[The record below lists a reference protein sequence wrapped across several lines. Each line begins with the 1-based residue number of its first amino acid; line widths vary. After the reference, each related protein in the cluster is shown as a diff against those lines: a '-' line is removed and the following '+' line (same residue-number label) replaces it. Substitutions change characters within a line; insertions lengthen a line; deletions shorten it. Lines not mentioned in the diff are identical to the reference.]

1 MERRVGI
8 RIEGEAS
15 SYVAA
20 TTQSEAATR
29 KLDEATKMAE
39 VGMRRA
45 ATSAGQYQ
53 QAMRQLPMQI
63 TDVTTSL
70 ASGMPVWMVAV
81 QQGGQIRDS
90 FGGAGNAIK
99 GVTSLLTPHRVA
111 LGGTAL
117 ALGAVLLAAERG
129 RAEFEAYQRAIILT
143 GNAANVTAGQL
154 DRMARSSAAASGATQ
169 GQAAD
174 VSAQLVG
181 GGRTSRANLE
191 QATVA
196 AIALQRSL
204 GIEVDKTV
212 ASFTALGKDPL
223 QAAIK
228 LNEQYNFLTLKTY
241 EQIKALMEQRR
252 VGEAAAVAQEAFAEV
267 AIRRSAEMEKNL
279 GTLQR
284 AWRGVG
290 DAAKSAWDF
299 MLNLGRPDTL
309 EQQLAA
315 VEAALAAP
323 MRRGGSTLDAEA
335 RRNAMIER
343 RDALQESIRL
353 GARAADRQ
361 AEAAANVNDRIRR
374 DGEAKGPRERKGQG
388 YGPMGPTEFDD
399 MFPRANV
406 ADIVRGSPVGA
417 PFGFGSQQSGG
428 TQVNDVYGDA
438 MFGNVGDLGAPGIGS
453 AARRAEIESYEATDK
468 AIREAQA
475 KRDADARK
483 EAQEWM
489 EYRLKLEQDLLQKSQ
504 PVWEQMVA
512 SWGDMNQRM
521 KDSFDSTVIGTIERG
536 EEAFV
541 RFAQTGKFNVASL
554 VDFIIAQAARQGY
567 REFIALGVRFLS
579 DYAASGNN
587 ADYSNEG
594 RNYPAPTGPESA
606 GEGRAGALSAGGGG
620 LQVTI
625 INQTGTA
632 VQGSA
637 TRTASGGIEVLLTA
651 VKASIADDINNG
663 EGPVVSAMGNRFGL
677 RSSFSS
683 A

>member
-70 ASGMPVWMVAV
+70 VSGMPVWMVAM

-90 FGGAGNAIK
+90 FGGMGNAIK
-99 GVTSLLTPHRVA
+99 GVTSILTPHRLAMGATAVT
-111 LGGTAL
+111 LGS
-117 ALGAVLLAAERG
+117 VLLAAEKG

-143 GNAANVTAGQL
+143 GNAAGVTAGQL
-154 DRMARSSAAASGATQ
+154 DRMARSAATASGGTQ

-174 VSAQLVG
+174 VSAQLVAG
-181 GGRTSRANLE
+181 GTTSRANIE

-204 GIEVDKTV
+204 GVEIDKTV
-212 ASFTALGKDPL
+212 ASFNALGKDPL

-228 LNEQYNFLTLKTY
+228 LNEQYSFLTLKTY

-361 AEAAANVNDRIRR
+361 AEAAAGVDDRIRR
-374 DGEAKGPRERKGQG
+374 DRESKGPRRPEPPISNQLILDANDARVAA
-388 YGPMGPTEFDD
+388 YDFDKLY
-399 MFPRANV
+399 PPANV
-406 ADIVRGSPVGA
+406 NEVLRNSSVD
-417 PFGFGSQQSGG
+417 SQR
-428 TQVNDVYGDA
+428 
-438 MFGNVGDLGAPGIGS
+438 
-453 AARRAEIESYEATDK
+453 RRAELGSYDEIDRAM
-468 AIREAQA
+468 REAQA

-483 EAQEWM
+483 EAQDWM

-521 KDSFDSTVIGTIERG
+521 KDSFDNTVIGVIERG
-536 EEAFV
+536 EEAWV

-567 REFIALGVRFLS
+567 REFISAGVRFLS

-587 ADYSNEG
+587 PDYSNEG
-594 RNYPAPTGPESA
+594 RNYPAPKGGESA
-606 GEGRAGALSAGGGG
+606 GVGMKGAMAAGGGEGG

-625 INQTGTA
+625 VNQTGNA

-637 TRTASGGIEVLLTA
+637 KRTAGGGIEVLLTA
-651 VKASIADDINNG
+651 AESFIADRVNNG
-663 EGPVVSAMGNRFGL
+663 EGPVVAAMGSRFGL

>member
-1 MERRVGI
+1 MERKVGI
-8 RIEGEAS
+8 RIEGDAS
-15 SYVAA
+15 GYTAA
-20 TTQSEAATR
+20 TNQAEAATR
-29 KLDEATKMAE
+29 KLDDATKMAE

-70 ASGMPVWMVAV
+70 VSGMPVWMVAV

-90 FGGAGNAIK
+90 FGGMGNAIQ
-99 GVTSLLTPHRVA
+99 GVTSILTPHR
-111 LGGTAL
+111 L
-117 ALGAVLLAAERG
+117 ALGATAVTLGSVLLATEKG
-129 RAEFEAYQRAIILT
+129 RAEYEAYQRAIILT
-143 GNAANVTAGQL
+143 GNAAGVTAGQL
-154 DRMARSSAAASGATQ
+154 DRMARSSAAASGGTQ

-174 VSAQLVG
+174 VSAQLVAG
-181 GGRTSRANLE
+181 GTTSRANIE

-204 GIEVDKTV
+204 GVEIDKTV
-212 ASFTALGKDPL
+212 ASFNALGKDPL

-228 LNEQYNFLTLKTY
+228 LNEQYSFLTMKTY

-284 AWRGVG
+284 SWRGVG

-335 RRNAMIER
+335 RRAAMIER
-343 RDALQESIRL
+343 RDTLQESIRL

-361 AEAAANVNDRIRR
+361 AEAAANVDDRIRR
-374 DGEAKGPRERKGQG
+374 DRESKGPRRPEPPISNQLILDANDARVAA
-388 YGPMGPTEFDD
+388 YDFDKLY
-399 MFPRANV
+399 PPANV
-406 ADIVRGSPVGA
+406 NEVLRNSSVD
-417 PFGFGSQQSGG
+417 SQR
-428 TQVNDVYGDA
+428 
-438 MFGNVGDLGAPGIGS
+438 
-453 AARRAEIESYEATDK
+453 RRAELGSYDEIDRQM
-468 AIREAQA
+468 REAQA

-489 EYRLKLEQDLLQKSQ
+489 EYRLRLEEELLQKSQ

-521 KDSFDSTVIGTIERG
+521 KDSFDNMVIGVIERG
-536 EEAFV
+536 EEAWV

-567 REFIALGVRFLS
+567 REFIAAGVRFLS

-587 ADYSNEG
+587 PDYSNEG
-594 RNYPAPTGPESA
+594 RNYPAPKVGESA
-606 GEGRAGALSAGGGG
+606 GVGMKGAMAAGGGVPS
-620 LQVTI
+620 LTI
-625 INQTGTA
+625 INQTGTP
-632 VQGSA
+632 VQG
-637 TRTASGGIEVLLTA
+637 TAKLTSGGGLEVLLTA
-651 VKASIADDINNG
+651 VKSSIADDINNG
-663 EGPVVSAMGNRFGL
+663 EGPVVAAMGSRFGL